1 MKRLILLSLMAFL
14 FSINST
20 LAQKPPASA
29 DDEEPQE
36 EEFVPTVRPRACRA
50 PRLMNASEVTPT
62 GIAAFSTQHNL
73 TAADTVCCL
82 PESWRNQYV
91 VASTSMSLQHSTPDN
106 PRIILGPPTNFNGPA
121 DGRAVAFYLDGSGTI
136 ETHDQVQSAPPSATV
151 PFADSRF
158 SVVTFSEAEIRENTG
173 NPNAGRRAHANLSSQ
188 ECASCHGTPASPL
201 FSFAPTWPNTF
212 PKIYKS
218 TVCPTPSENRA
229 FEAERTRIM
238 AAVRRPNSLAS
249 CLPGLERTIQT
260 TGLEPLDQFY
270 ERAIDC
276 PPRNRGPRG
285 AYIPMEA
292 EKVENIAANRN
303 DFSMNRLGLMTEGF
317 EMSMIEISHQRAAN
331 QIREWNGYER
341 NKYAL
346 VGAMLGC
353 MAPESPDM
361 GSWFPSAELSR
372 QATAFNGNSRN
383 PLNPEFL
390 RSNPSAEALAS
401 NLTCQTPAQLS
412 DFQDLCFPSN
422 CQTTDRMVRNI
433 RGTLSLVR
441 AQESRATPDSQA
453 NAAVLRSIATANYDL
468 KRNWLPLGCGNRNGD
483 ADAWGVVR
491 YMSQVMTP
499 SFETGSAWSFIFTN
513 SNNQRLIDTM
523 GRQIIRRDPE
533 LQRVVGDTSTSPCER
548 LARASMN
555 AYNTIPAPVETPTT
569 TPAPAAPAAPSG
581 VTR

>member
-1 MKRLILLSLMAFL
+1 MLHFKHMKKLILLSLFAFL
-14 FSINST
+14 FSINFT
-20 LAQKPPASA
+20 HAQKPQAPADST
-29 DDEEPQE
+29 Q
-36 EEFVPTVRPRACRA
+36 TVRPRSCSA
-50 PRLMNASEVTPT
+50 PRLMNDAEVTPT
-62 GIAAFSTQHNL
+62 GIAAFANQHNL
-73 TAADTVCCL
+73 SVSDVVCCL

-91 VASTSMSLQHSTPDN
+91 VASTSQSLQHSTPNN

-121 DGRAVAFYLDGSGTI
+121 DGRAVTFYLDGSGTI
-136 ETHDQVQSAPPSATV
+136 ETHDQAQSSPPSATV

-173 NPNAGRRAHANLSSQ
+173 NPNATRRAHANLSS
-188 ECASCHGTPASPL
+188 ERCASCHGTPASPL

-229 FEAERTRIM
+229 FETERAQIM
-238 AAVRRPNSLAS
+238 AAVRRPNSLAA
-249 CLPGLERTIQT
+249 CLPGFERTIQT

-285 AYIPMEA
+285 SFIPMEQ
-292 EKVENIAANRN
+292 EKIENIAANRN

-317 EMSMIEISHQRAAN
+317 EMNMIEISHQRAAN
-331 QIREWNGYER
+331 QIRQWSGYER

-353 MAPESPDM
+353 IAPESPDM
-361 GSWFPSAELSR
+361 ASWFPRTELSR
-372 QATAFNGNSRN
+372 QTTVFNGDARN
-383 PLNPEFL
+383 PLTRHEIL
-390 RSNPSAEALAS
+390 RNVPSAEALTA
-401 NLTCQTPAQLS
+401 NLTCQTPQQMG
-412 DFQDLCFPSN
+412 DFQDLCFPAN
-422 CQTTDRMVRNI
+422 CQTTPRMVRNI
-433 RGTLSLVR
+433 RETLSLAR
-441 AQESRATPDSQA
+441 TQEERSTPDSQA

-483 ADAWGVVR
+483 ADSWGVVR
-491 YMSQVMTP
+491 YLSQVMSP
-499 SFETGSAWSFIFTN
+499 SFDISSAWSQLFTD

-533 LQRVVGDTSTSPCER
+533 LQRIVGDTRTSPCER

-555 AYNTIPAPVETPTT
+555 AYNTM
-569 TPAPAAPAAPSG
+569 PAPAAPTAPSSPVQSRPAG